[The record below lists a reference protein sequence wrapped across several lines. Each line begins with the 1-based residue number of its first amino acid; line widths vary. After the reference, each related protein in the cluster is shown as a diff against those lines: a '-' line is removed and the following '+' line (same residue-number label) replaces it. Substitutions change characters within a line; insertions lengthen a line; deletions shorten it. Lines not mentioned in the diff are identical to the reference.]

1 MSQIWSPAHMATFA
15 KVVDLNGFSAAAR
28 ALGVPKA
35 AVSRAIAEL
44 EAQLALKLL
53 TRTTRR
59 LGLTPA
65 GEQLLP
71 HCRLILQT
79 VEVVETKAALMAER
93 RVGPL
98 RVRAEATLGRIL
110 LAPLVPRF
118 MEQFAQIPLELDLGE
133 ERLQGVEHEL
143 VIQSGR
149 EMPSEGEFAL
159 RELGSPPTLLCATPA
174 YLQKAGIPQSPAE
187 LARFDVLLPDAGPA
201 GTALRLIQGQRREE
215 VQLRPK
221 LAVNDPALLHG
232 SVTAGL
238 GIGLLPEFLCRQ
250 GLATRRLQQ
259 VLGDWQLP
267 PQPPLCAIYPARL
280 AEDHRV
286 RALIDFLAAHMV
298 SALAR

>member
-28 ALGVPKA
+28 ALKVPKA

-44 EAQLALKLL
+44 EAELGLKLL

-59 LGLTPA
+59 LALTPA

-71 HCRLILQT
+71 QCRLILQT
-79 VEVVETKAALMAER
+79 VEAVEAKAALLAER
-93 RVGPL
+93 HVGPL
-98 RVRAEATLGRIL
+98 RVRADATLGRLL

-118 MEQFAQIPLELDLGE
+118 MEQFSDIPLELALGD
-133 ERLQGVEHEL
+133 ERSDGAEHEL

-149 EMPSEGEFAL
+149 PTDLGAERSSQ
-159 RELGSPPTLLCATPA
+159 ELGSPPTLLCATPS
-174 YLQKAGIPQSPAE
+174 YLQKVGIPEAPAE
-187 LARFDVLLPDAGPA
+187 LERFDVLLPDAGPT
-201 GTALRLIQGQRREE
+201 GTALRLTQGQRREE
-215 VQLRPK
+215 VHLRPK
-221 LAVNDPALLHG
+221 LAVNDPALLHA
-232 SVTAGL
+232 SVAAGL

-286 RALIDFLAAHMV
+286 RALIDFLAAHMA

>member
-44 EAQLALKLL
+44 EAQLGLKLL

>member
-1 MSQIWSPAHMATFA
+1 MATFA

-44 EAQLALKLL
+44 EAQLGLKLL

-79 VEVVETKAALMAER
+79 VEVVETKAALMTER

-133 ERLQGVEHEL
+133 ERSQGVEHEL

-201 GTALRLIQGQRREE
+201 GTALRLTQGQRREE

-286 RALIDFLAAHMV
+286 RALIDFLSAHMV

>member
-1 MSQIWSPAHMATFA
+1 MATFA

-28 ALGVPKA
+28 ALKVPKA
-35 AVSRAIAEL
+35 AVSRAVAEL
-44 EAQLALKLL
+44 EAELGLKLL

-59 LGLTPA
+59 LALTPA

-71 HCRLILQT
+71 QCRLILQT
-79 VEVVETKAALMAER
+79 VEAVETKAALLAER
-93 RVGPL
+93 HMGPL
-98 RVRAEATLGRIL
+98 RVRADATLGRLL

-118 MEQFAQIPLELDLGE
+118 MEQFPDIPLELALGD
-133 ERLQGVEHEL
+133 ERSDSAEHEL

-149 EMPSEGEFAL
+149 STELGAEHSAQ
-159 RELGSPPTLLCATPA
+159 ELGSPPTLLCATPS
-174 YLQKAGIPQSPAE
+174 YLQKVGIPQAPAE
-187 LARFDVLLPDAGPA
+187 LERFDVLLPDAGPTGA
-201 GTALRLIQGQRREE
+201 ALRLTQGQRREE
-215 VQLRPK
+215 VHLRPK
-221 LAVNDPALLHG
+221 LAVNDPALLHA
-232 SVTAGL
+232 SVAAGL

-267 PQPPLCAIYPARL
+267 PQPPLCAVYPARL

>member
-44 EAQLALKLL
+44 EAQLGLKLL

-159 RELGSPPTLLCATPA
+159 CELGSPPTLLCATPA